1 MKNNLTQLE
10 TLLDYNFKNKEL
22 LIQAL
27 THSSASADN
36 YEKLEFL
43 GDSLLS
49 SYVTKHIFN
58 YTNLKVGEM
67 STLRSN
73 LVSTTSLSNIILE
86 YGINKFVEIANAGNT
101 RQESILNGLEVC
113 AKYSVESSDN
123 VIIHDAVRPLLSDLL
138 ISKCL
143 SALKNSEG
151 CMPVLPI
158 NDTVYQSLNG
168 NEITNLLDRKTL
180 FAGQAP
186 EAFHLHRYLEINR
199 FATKTEL
206 ANIRGS
212 SEIAYK
218 NGLDVTLIAGEEM
231 NFKLTTPVDLERFKA
246 ILRGE

>member
-1 MKNNLTQLE
+1 MNYAVILSGGVGSRMRQDGFPKQYIEIYGKPILIYTLERFNN
-10 TLLDYNFKNKEL
+10 N
-22 LIQAL
+22 AL
-27 THSSASADN
+27 VDKIIIVAAEQWR
-36 YEKLEFL
+36 EK
-43 GDSLLS
+43 
-49 SYVTKHIFN
+49 IF
-58 YTNLKVGEM
+58 EW
-67 STLRSN
+67 
-73 LVSTTSLSNIILE
+73 IDI

>member
-1 MKNNLTQLE
+1 MNYAVILSGGVGSRMRQDGFPKQYIEIYGKPILIYTLERFNN
-10 TLLDYNFKNKEL
+10 N
-22 LIQAL
+22 AL
-27 THSSASADN
+27 VDKIIIVAAEQWR
-36 YEKLEFL
+36 EK
-43 GDSLLS
+43 
-49 SYVTKHIFN
+49 IF
-58 YTNLKVGEM
+58 EW
-67 STLRSN
+67 
-73 LVSTTSLSNIILE
+73 IDI

-143 SALKNSEG
+143 SALKNIEG

>member
-1 MKNNLTQLE
+1 MNYAVILSGGVGSRMRQDGFPKQYIEIYGKPILIYTLERFNN
-10 TLLDYNFKNKEL
+10 N
-22 LIQAL
+22 AL
-27 THSSASADN
+27 VDKIIIVAAEQWR
-36 YEKLEFL
+36 EK
-43 GDSLLS
+43 
-49 SYVTKHIFN
+49 IF
-58 YTNLKVGEM
+58 EW
-67 STLRSN
+67 
-73 LVSTTSLSNIILE
+73 IDI

-143 SALKNSEG
+143 NKKKNSEG

>member
-1 MKNNLTQLE
+1 MNYAVILSGGVGSRMRQDGFPKQYIEIYGKPILIYTLERFNN
-10 TLLDYNFKNKEL
+10 N
-22 LIQAL
+22 AL
-27 THSSASADN
+27 VDKIIIVAAEQWR
-36 YEKLEFL
+36 EK
-43 GDSLLS
+43 
-49 SYVTKHIFN
+49 IF
-58 YTNLKVGEM
+58 EW
-67 STLRSN
+67 
-73 LVSTTSLSNIILE
+73 IDI

-101 RQESILNGLEVC
+101 RQESILNVLEVC

>member
-1 MKNNLTQLE
+1 MNYAVILSGGVGSRMRQDGFPKQYIEIYGKPILIYTLERFNN
-10 TLLDYNFKNKEL
+10 N
-22 LIQAL
+22 AL
-27 THSSASADN
+27 VDKIIIVAAEQWR
-36 YEKLEFL
+36 EK
-43 GDSLLS
+43 
-49 SYVTKHIFN
+49 IF
-58 YTNLKVGEM
+58 EW
-67 STLRSN
+67 
-73 LVSTTSLSNIILE
+73 IDI

-231 NFKLTTPVDLERFKA
+231 NFKLTTTVDLERFKA

>member
-1 MKNNLTQLE
+1 MNYAVILSGGVGSRMRQDGFPKQYIEIYGKPILIYTLERFNN
-10 TLLDYNFKNKEL
+10 N
-22 LIQAL
+22 AL
-27 THSSASADN
+27 VDKIIIVAAEQWR
-36 YEKLEFL
+36 EK
-43 GDSLLS
+43 
-49 SYVTKHIFN
+49 IF
-58 YTNLKVGEM
+58 EW
-67 STLRSN
+67 
-73 LVSTTSLSNIILE
+73 IDI

-231 NFKLTTPVDLERFKA
+231 NLKLTTPVDLERCKA

>member
-1 MKNNLTQLE
+1 MNYAVILSGGVGSRMRQDGFPKQYIEIYGKPILIYTLERFNN
-10 TLLDYNFKNKEL
+10 N
-22 LIQAL
+22 AL
-27 THSSASADN
+27 VDKIIIVAAEQWR
-36 YEKLEFL
+36 EK
-43 GDSLLS
+43 
-49 SYVTKHIFN
+49 IF
-58 YTNLKVGEM
+58 EW
-67 STLRSN
+67 
-73 LVSTTSLSNIILE
+73 IDI

-158 NDTVYQSLNG
+158 NDTVYHSLNG

>member
-1 MKNNLTQLE
+1 MNYAVILSGGVGSRMRQDGFPKQYIEIYGKPILIYTLERFNN
-10 TLLDYNFKNKEL
+10 N
-22 LIQAL
+22 AL
-27 THSSASADN
+27 VDKIIIVAAEQWR
-36 YEKLEFL
+36 EK
-43 GDSLLS
+43 
-49 SYVTKHIFN
+49 IF
-58 YTNLKVGEM
+58 EW
-67 STLRSN
+67 
-73 LVSTTSLSNIILE
+73 IDI

-123 VIIHDAVRPLLSDLL
+123 VIIHYAVRPLLSDLL